1 MAIIEQGILT
11 SGLIATS
18 IWVTGVMGEYIQAIF
33 QLPFFK

>member
-18 IWVTGVMGEYIQAIF
+18 ILVTNTIGEYIQAIF